1 MLRADLLNRLGGSS
15 PQLKVSTENLA
26 RRWLEPMVERLDQG
40 RYRKLFPKIFND
52 PVWGTLELL
61 PWEIA
66 LMDSPFLQ
74 RLRGVRQLGF
84 AHYVFPGAVHD
95 RLEHSRGV
103 LEAADR
109 MLSRLSRNAKHR
121 RHYGQTRD
129 EAIPE
134 TEDDDIY
141 VVRLAALLHDIG
153 HGPFSHAIEPIIE
166 ERYAEELRGAG
177 GILREAFEG
186 VGSLSASEILAA
198 MLLLTDAFHKVL
210 NHEDFD
216 FPAKRSELAMRLVA
230 RIVGSRSHLKATYL
244 SGIVSGPVDAD
255 KLDYMARDGHHAGL
269 YIGLD
274 TERLISK
281 LEVIGI
287 TPENVPP
294 RLAEVRQ
301 RAENSPNRRTYDMG
315 ISLSGIGAYEQ
326 LIAGRVVL
334 YDRIYYHHKVRV
346 AEAMA
351 QRLVKVAEQERGR
364 PFTLEEL
371 FLDVSDDTMIEMLG
385 GRLAAEDFKGGGP
398 RARAL
403 ATRISHRQL
412 YHRALAFASRFIGG
426 LEGFQQD
433 ETRDAERAA
442 IWRGVT
448 KSLQT
453 FDQLQALEAEIF
465 ELAQKIGE
473 ICPDLAEQAKD
484 LRPEHIIVDLPLNK
498 AAPGGNLLLT
508 RTQDDQIG
516 LPNLFFDPE
525 RWSNAYEQ
533 QKRCG
538 YVFCPREMIPLVS
551 IAGRIVLSR
560 RYRFGVSD
568 AADRFTKTRDA
579 ITPAWIG
586 QLETSGLIDSECRD
600 QLKRE
605 SIHLSRIYV
614 DDVKLPQ
621 KWVGEDPSLPQTVAD
636 TITMIKPGGFM
647 SQLKSDTIVALDA
660 LAGFVQMIH
669 EGGEFAK
676 LDDMAEAD
684 LQKAL
689 RSHLRSLQ
697 LDVLEGAEFGG
708 GETDLLINRQI
719 VVENKVM
726 GDGNSPLTSGAHY
739 PFQARRYSM
748 AVCTSLFFTVVA
760 YKPRSESALLTPWK
774 SLRVA
779 KVPKVSDI
787 CGEIRLAVPYGVTNP
802 SSAKKPD

>member
-1 MLRADLLNRLGGSS
+1 MLRFELLRRFGDSA
-15 PQLKVSTENLA
+15 PQLRTSTENLA
-26 RRWLEPMVERLDQG
+26 QRWLAPMLERLDQG

-109 MLSRLSRNAKHR
+109 MLSRLGRNAKHR
-121 RHYGQTRD
+121 RHYGQTCD

-134 TEDDDIY
+134 TEDEDIY
-141 VVRLAALLHDIG
+141 VVRLAALLHDVG

-166 ERYAEELRGAG
+166 ELYEDEFKAVGNV
-177 GILREAFEG
+177 LREAFDG

-198 MLLLTDAFHKVL
+198 MLLLTNAFSTVL
-210 NHEDFD
+210 NHEDFE
-216 FPAKRSELAMRLVA
+216 FPATKSELAMRLVA
-230 RIVGSRSHLKATYL
+230 RIIGSRSHLKATYL

-294 RLAEVRQ
+294 RLSDLRR
-301 RAENSPNRRTYDMG
+301 RAEESTNRRTYDMG

-351 QRLVKVAEQERGR
+351 QRLVKVAEDERGR
-364 PFTLEEL
+364 AFTLEEL
-371 FLDVSDDTMIEMLG
+371 FLDVSDDTMVEMLG
-385 GRLAAEDFKGGGP
+385 GRLKSDDFEGGGT

-453 FDQLQALEAEIF
+453 FDQLQALETEIF
-465 ELAQKIGE
+465 DLAKRIGAV
-473 ICPDLAEQAKD
+473 CPDLADQAAT
-484 LRPEHIIVDLPLNK
+484 LQPEHIIVDLPLNK

-538 YVFCPREMIPLVS
+538 YVFCPREVIPLVS
-551 IAGRIVLSR
+551 IAGRIVLSH

-579 ITPAWIG
+579 VTPAWIS
-586 QLETSGLIDSECRD
+586 QLEGAGLIDSECRD

-605 SIHLSRIYV
+605 AIHLSRVYE
-614 DDVKLPQ
+614 DDVRLPER
-621 KWVGEDPSLPQTVAD
+621 WVGEDPGLPKAVAENI
-636 TITMIKPGGFM
+636 TIIKPGGFM
-647 SQLKSDTIVALDA
+647 STLKTDA
-660 LAGFVQMIH
+660 LATLGALAAFVQMVH

-676 LDDMAEAD
+676 LQTFPEAD

-689 RSHLRSLQ
+689 RSHLRSQ
-697 LDVLEGAEFGG
+697 GLDVLEGAEFGG
-708 GETDLLINRQI
+708 GESDLLINRQ
-719 VVENKVM
+719 VVIENKVM
-726 GDGNSPLTSGAHY
+726 GESASPLTSGGAY
-739 PFQARRYSM
+739 PYQARRYGM

-760 YKPRSESALLTPWK
+760 YKPTSEATLLTPWR
-774 SLRVA
+774 SLKIA
-779 KVPKVSDI
+779 KVPNIPDI
-787 CGEIRLAVPYGVTNP
+787 CGEIRLAVPYGLSNP
-802 SSAKKPD
+802 SSAKKS

>member
-1 MLRADLLNRLGGSS
+1 
-15 PQLKVSTENLA
+15 
-26 RRWLEPMVERLDQG
+26 
-40 RYRKLFPKIFND
+40 
-52 PVWGTLELL
+52 
-61 PWEIA
+61 
-66 LMDSPFLQ
+66 
-74 RLRGVRQLGF
+74 
-84 AHYVFPGAVHD
+84 
-95 RLEHSRGV
+95 
-103 LEAADR
+103 
-109 MLSRLSRNAKHR
+109 
-121 RHYGQTRD
+121 
-129 EAIPE
+129 
-134 TEDDDIY
+134 
-141 VVRLAALLHDIG
+141 
-153 HGPFSHAIEPIIE
+153 
-166 ERYAEELRGAG
+166 
-177 GILREAFEG
+177 
-186 VGSLSASEILAA
+186 
-198 MLLLTDAFHKVL
+198 MLLLTDAFSEVL
-210 NHEDFD
+210 NHEEFE
-216 FPAKRSELAMRLVA
+216 FPARKSELAMRLVA
-230 RIVGSRSHLKATYL
+230 RIIGSRSHLKATYL

-281 LEVIGI
+281 LEVISI

-294 RLAEVRQ
+294 RLSDVRK
-301 RAENSPNRRTYDMG
+301 RAEDSPNRRTYDMG

-351 QRLVKVAEQERGR
+351 QRLVKVAEEERGS
-364 PFTLEEL
+364 PFNLEEL
-371 FLDVSDDTMIEMLG
+371 FLDVSDDTMVEMLG
-385 GRLAAEDFKGGGP
+385 GRLTAEDFKGGGS

-403 ATRISHRQL
+403 ATRISQRQL

-453 FDQLQALEAEIF
+453 FDQLQALEKEIY

-473 ICPDLAEQAKD
+473 ICPDLREQAGA

-538 YVFCPREMIPLVS
+538 YVFCPREMISLVS

-579 ITPAWIG
+579 IAPAWIG
-586 QLETSGLIDSECRD
+586 QLENSGLIDSECRD

-614 DDVKLPQ
+614 DDVKLPE
-621 KWVGEDPSLPQTVAD
+621 KWVGQDPNLPQLVAETV
-636 TITMIKPGGFM
+636 TMIKPGGFM
-647 SQLKSDTIVALDA
+647 SKLKADTVVALEA
-660 LAGFVQMIH
+660 LASFVQIIH

-676 LDDMAEAD
+676 FEDMAEAD

-689 RSHLRSLQ
+689 RSHLRSMG

-719 VVENKVM
+719 VIENKIM
-726 GDGNSPLTSGAHY
+726 GESASPLASGGNY
-739 PFQARRYSM
+739 PFQTRRYSM

-760 YKPRSESALLTPWK
+760 YKPRNEASLLAPWQ
-774 SLRVA
+774 SLRIT
-779 KVPKVSDI
+779 KVPKVPDI
-787 CGEIRLAVPYGVTNP
+787 CGEIRFAVPYGVPNP
-802 SSAKKPD
+802 SAAKKPG